1 MMKAILR
8 TILGWLLLGI
18 PHAVALERAIDS
30 GRDAVFRSEVTNVVS
45 RRIELTGTAVFEPEA
60 VVRIDPGGGLVFPPG
75 TRIDWLAEPYRPV
88 RFVGG
93 TRSETSKPPQGDL
106 PALEILGSK
115 DSPTLRLHNLAF
127 QNLPIALRVQGH
139 SDLSLWHVQW
149 IGCGDGVQAIQSR
162 LRLRNTLFFEVGEVF
177 SGLVDT
183 RCDVQQA
190 TVAAAQA
197 LNRGPIRSEV
207 QWLRSI
213 VSQVADTS
221 GFVVPKAEGTLNLVL
236 PTPWT
241 NVFQAAFG
249 SLYLPVGSRR
259 ARAGNG
265 HELLDTELAALLPTM
280 TVHPPVP
287 LPAEVST
294 NVFLPKRP
302 IRDEDLPEVMGGPR
316 TKLGFHHWPVDHLSQ
331 GTRVVDAILSLG
343 PGAVVGGL
351 SRQVTL
357 LGKARIRT
365 ENPAEPK
372 ARQYGG
378 TKDSDGDGVS
388 DDQELSTGTDPG
400 DPASS
405 SPTVLSVFGFDTDDF
420 ATEGGCR
427 PLPGGGAT
435 RVQSFD
441 RTAAE
446 FSRAEQVLRYPRIW
460 RSANGPATNFLTA
473 HGTLRLD
480 YSPSWYHGRRED
492 SPGTECVLFDAG
504 TLRISIDPTGRQLW
518 ITHCDEYSERTIQR
532 PLPRPLAETGGFSGR
547 TNWTLEIP
555 LRESDFDLVPKQSPR
570 WPFPATPEPVVAIGN
585 RIAAGFPAQG
595 RLDRVVIRNHFASG
609 LPREAQDEADRIA
622 IVAEPGGIRLRFHRN
637 WIGDWET
644 GAEYPVER
652 QEILPSPGPWTRL
665 PVDGRSADF
674 LDTTAVRG
682 RTYRYRIPRGSM
694 PAVWC
699 VAALDSPPPEDR
711 GRAILIVDREVAPKL
726 RAELEGYRRD
736 LIADGW
742 EVVRHEVPRNVDWE
756 AGDWTCSDY
765 DAKALP
771 ENRRNL
777 LSTKELIRREYESNR
792 GRTNVV
798 VLIGHVTVPYSGW
811 AAEDGHREC
820 KDPSGQHLGA
830 WTADLFYGD
839 MSDGWTDATNHV
851 SGCPDCPRS
860 QCTFCTIGN
869 VAGDGRMDQNE
880 LPAEPGGRAAE
891 IEVPVGRIDFARLN
905 NFDEP
910 HAGIPG
916 VPKDARSI
924 EIALLQRY
932 FGKIHRFRRGILQFE
947 PSVDGYAGVLAPLV
961 EQNVGRLSRRL
972 GLNNQT
978 GATPPLDDLFLPG
991 RPVRW
996 GFHTDFSHFG
1006 VIGAPGASR
1015 PGHSHFSRNIAWQRE
1030 GDVPRAA
1037 FLFSFG
1043 SFQAQWYSGYGE
1055 DVLRTCL
1062 ASRDSVLVAGCAAG
1076 FLPWISDRVH
1086 AGAPL
1091 HALLTDSAEFNGR
1104 VNARLAFLMGDPTLL
1119 ESAVRAP
1126 EDFQARKAA
1135 GMVRFA
1141 WKPSTDAD
1149 VGHVVDCAPSMDA
1162 SQWKLLLSA
1171 EPGAAGGA
1179 VSVTNLPAGHGVFR
1193 IRAIGRRTGNFGS
1206 FQQRSAPAFDP

>member
-8 TILGWLLLGI
+8 HVLGWLLLGL
-18 PHAVALERAIDS
+18 PFTAAAERTIGS
-30 GRDAVFRSEVTNVVS
+30 GRDAVFRSDATNVVS
-45 RRIELTGTAVFEPEA
+45 QRIELTGTAVFEPDS
-60 VVRIDPGGGLVFPPG
+60 VVRIDAGGSLVLLPG
-75 TRIDWLAEPYRPV
+75 TRVDWRAEPYRPI

-93 TRSETSKPPQGDL
+93 PDAENRSASDL
-106 PALEILGSK
+106 GVPALEILGTA
-115 DSPTLRLHNLAF
+115 DSQPLRLHNVFF
-127 QNLPIALRVQGH
+127 QGLPKALRVRGH
-139 SDLSLWHVQW
+139 PDLSLWHAQW
-149 IGCGDGVQAIQSR
+149 IGVGIGIESAQSR
-162 LRLRNTLFFEVGEVF
+162 LKLRNVLFFAGGCF
-177 SGLVDT
+177 SHGLVDT

-197 LNRGPIRSEV
+197 LNRGPIRSEI

-221 GFVVPKAEGTLNLVL
+221 GFVAPKAEGTLNLVL
-236 PTPWT
+236 QTPWT

-265 HELLDTELAALLPTM
+265 HELLDTELAGLLPTM
-280 TVHPPVP
+280 TVHPPIP

-294 NVFLPKRP
+294 NVFLQRRP

-331 GTRVVDAILSLG
+331 GTRVVDAILTLG

-357 LGKARIRT
+357 SGKARIRT
-365 ENPAEPK
+365 EAPAEPK

-388 DDQELSTGTDPG
+388 DEQEWSTGTDPG

-405 SPTVLSVFGFDTDDF
+405 SPAVLAVFGFDTDDF

-427 PLPGGGAT
+427 PLPGGVAT

-446 FSRAEQVLRYPRIW
+446 FSRAEQLLRYPRVW

-473 HGTLRLD
+473 HGTLHLD

-504 TLRISIDPTGRQLW
+504 TLRVSIDPTGRQLW
-518 ITHCDEYSERTIQR
+518 ITRCDEYSERTIQR
-532 PLPRPLAETGGFSGR
+532 PLPRPLVETGGFSGR

-555 LRESDFDLVPKQSPR
+555 LRESDFDVVPKLSPR

-585 RIAAGFPAQG
+585 RIAGGLPAQG
-595 RLDRVVIRNHFASG
+595 RLDRLVVRNHFVSG
-609 LPREAQDEADRIA
+609 NARESQADVDRIA
-622 IVAEPGGIRLRFHRN
+622 IAAQPGGIRLRFHRN

-644 GAEYPVER
+644 GTEYPVER

-665 PVDGRSADF
+665 PGDGRSGDL

-682 RTYRYRIPRGSM
+682 CTYRYRIPRGSM
-694 PAVWC
+694 PAVRC

-711 GRAILIVDREVAPKL
+711 GRVILIVDREVAPKL
-726 RAELEGYRRD
+726 RAELDGYRRD

-742 EVVRHEVPRNVDWE
+742 EVVRHEVPRNVDWV
-756 AGDWTCSDY
+756 AGDWTCTDY

-777 LSTKELIRREYESNR
+777 LATKELIRREYESNR

-916 VPKDARSI
+916 VPKDERSI
-924 EIALLQRY
+924 ELALLQRY
-932 FGKIHRFRRGILQFE
+932 FAKIHRFRRGSLRFE
-947 PSVDGYAGVLAPLV
+947 PSVEGYAGALAPLV
-961 EQNVGRLSRRL
+961 EQNAGRLSRRL
-972 GLNNQT
+972 GLPEKT
-978 GATPPLDDLFLPG
+978 GSTPPMDDLFLPG
-991 RPVRW
+991 SAVRW
-996 GFHTDFSHFG
+996 GFHTDYSHFG
-1006 VIGAPGASR
+1006 VIGAPGAAR

-1062 ASRDSVLVAGCAAG
+1062 ASRDSVLVVGCAAG
-1076 FLPWISDRVH
+1076 FLPWITDRVH

-1091 HALLTDSAEFNGR
+1091 HALLTDSAEFHGR
-1104 VNARLAFLMGDPTLL
+1104 VNARLAFLLGDPTLP
-1119 ESAVRAP
+1119 ESAIRSP
-1126 EDFQARKAA
+1126 EDFRMRRV
-1135 GMVRFA
+1135 GESIELS
-1141 WKPSTDAD
+1141 WKPSTDANL
-1149 VGHVVDCAPSMDA
+1149 GYVVDCATSLDSA
-1162 SQWKLLLSA
+1162 LWKPLLSA
-1171 EPGAAGGA
+1171 EPGTADVVVP
-1179 VSVTNLPAGHGVFR
+1179 VSGRAQGHGVFR
-1193 IRAIGRRTGNFGS
+1193 IRAVGRRTGNFGS
-1206 FQQRSAPAFDP
+1206 FQQRSAPTFAQ

>member
-1 MMKAILR
+1 MKATLR
-8 TILGWLLLGI
+8 SVLGWLLLGVS
-18 PHAVALERAIDS
+18 PVAALERAIDS
-30 GRDAVFRSEVTNVVS
+30 GVRAVFRSDATNVVS
-45 RRIELTGTAVFEPEA
+45 RRLELTGTVVFEPDA
-60 VVRIDPGGGLVFPPG
+60 VIRIDPGGGLAIPTA
-75 TRIDWLAEPYRPV
+75 TRIDWRAEPYRPV

-93 TRSETSKPPQGDL
+93 PGTATGPNVGL
-106 PALEILGSK
+106 PALEILGTK
-115 DSPTLRLHNLAF
+115 DSPPLRLDNLSF
-127 QNLPIALRVQGH
+127 QDLPNALHVHGH
-139 SDLSLWHVQW
+139 PDLSLWHVQW
-149 IGCGDGVQAIQSR
+149 IGCRSGIQADQSR
-162 LRLRNTLFFEVGEVF
+162 IRLRNALFFQGGEVF
-177 SGLVDT
+177 SGLVDS

-190 TVAAAQA
+190 TIAAAQA
-197 LNRGPIRSEV
+197 LNRGPVRSEV

-221 GFVVPKAEGTLNLVL
+221 GFLEPKAEGTLNLVL
-236 PTPWT
+236 QTPWT
-241 NVFQAAFG
+241 NTFQSVFG
-249 SLYLPVGSRR
+249 SLYLPLGSRR

-265 HELLDTELAALLPTM
+265 HALLEAELAAQLPGM

-287 LPAEVST
+287 LPTEVAT
-294 NVFLPKRP
+294 NVFLQKRP

-316 TKLGFHHWPVDHLSQ
+316 TKLGFHHWPVDHLTH
-331 GTRVVDAILSLG
+331 GTRVTDATLTLG

-351 SRQVTL
+351 PRQVVLSGT
-357 LGKARIRT
+357 ARIRT
-365 ENPAEPK
+365 ESQTAPK
-372 ARQYGG
+372 TRQYGG

-388 DDQELSTGTDPG
+388 DDQELSSGTDPG

-405 SPTVLSVFGFDTDDF
+405 SPAVLAVLGFDSEDF
-420 ATEGGCR
+420 ATEVGCR
-427 PLPGGGAT
+427 PVAGGSAN

-446 FSRAEQVLRYPRIW
+446 FSRAEQVLLYPRVW
-460 RSANGPATNFLTA
+460 KSPTGPATNFPSS
-473 HGTLRLD
+473 HGSVRLD

-492 SPGTECVLFDAG
+492 APGAECVLFDSG
-504 TLRISIDPTGRQLW
+504 TLRVSIDPTGRQLW
-518 ITHCDEYSERTIQR
+518 ITRCDLYSERTIQR
-532 PLPRPLAETGGFSGR
+532 PLPRSPTENGGFEGR

-555 LRESDFDLVPKQSPR
+555 LRESDFDPVPKQSPK
-570 WPFPATPEPVVAIGN
+570 WAFPATPEPVVAIGN
-585 RIAAGFPAQG
+585 RIAGGLPAQG
-595 RLDRVVIRNHFASG
+595 RLDRVVIRNHLVSG
-609 LPREAQDEADRIA
+609 QPRDSQDEIDRIV
-622 IVAEPGGIRLRFHRN
+622 ISPEPDGIRLRFHRN
-637 WIGDWET
+637 WIGDWMT
-644 GAEYPVER
+644 GAEYAVER

-665 PVDGRSADF
+665 RADGRSGEF
-674 LDTTAVRG
+674 LDTTAIRG

-694 PAVWC
+694 PAVRC
-699 VAALDSPPPEDR
+699 VAAFGSPPPEDR
-711 GRAILIVDREVAPKL
+711 GRAILIVDREVASRL
-726 RAELEGYRRD
+726 RPELEGYRRD

-742 EVVRHEVPRNVDWE
+742 EVVRHEVPRNVDWV

-777 LSTKELIRREYESNR
+777 LATKDLIRREYESNR

-830 WTADLFYGD
+830 WNADLFYGD
-839 MSDGWTDATNHV
+839 MTDGWSDVTNHV
-851 SGCPDCPRS
+851 SGCPDCPKS

-880 LPAEPGGRAAE
+880 LPAEALGKAAE

-916 VPKDARSI
+916 VPKDAGSI

-932 FGKIHRFRRGILQFE
+932 FGKIHRFRRGILRFE
-947 PSVDGYAGVLAPLV
+947 PSVDGYAGALAPLV

-972 GLNNQT
+972 GLPSRRET
-978 GATPPLDDLFLPG
+978 TAPLDDLFLPG

-996 GFHTDFSHFG
+996 GFHTDYSHFG
-1006 VIGAPGASR
+1006 VIGAPGAAR

-1043 SFQAQWYSGYGE
+1043 SFQAQWFSGYGE

-1091 HALLTDSAEFNGR
+1091 HALLTDSAEHHGR
-1104 VNARLAFLMGDPTLL
+1104 VNARLAFLLGDPTLL
-1119 ESAVRAP
+1119 ESAVRP
-1126 EDFQARKAA
+1126 PDDFQVR
-1135 GMVRFA
+1135 MTDRTVRFD

-1149 VGHVVDCAPSMDA
+1149 AGHVVDCATSMDA
-1162 SQWKLLLSA
+1162 SHWKRLLSV
-1171 EPGAAGGA
+1171 EPGVGGG
-1179 VSVTNLPAGHGVFR
+1179 SVAISDLPEGHKVFR
-1193 IRAIGRRTGNFGS
+1193 IRATGHRSGNFGD
-1206 FQQRSAPAFDP
+1206 FQQRSAPAFTR